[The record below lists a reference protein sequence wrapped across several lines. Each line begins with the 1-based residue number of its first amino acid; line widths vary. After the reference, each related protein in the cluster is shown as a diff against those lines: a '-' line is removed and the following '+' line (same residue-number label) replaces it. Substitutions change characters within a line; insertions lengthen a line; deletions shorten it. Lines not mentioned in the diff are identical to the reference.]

1 MESIQQEINI
11 HKKILMNLMNE
22 LINTDL
28 IKEEII
34 INNKIKTESEFLNSL
49 FKIKQNKI
57 NPNNTIEINP
67 FLFKEKST
75 IIIPPMNLNMNVF
88 EFNPEQINKN
98 CVESNNNDYIELLF
112 TSKNS
117 RKLIVVNCNKNE
129 SIFDL
134 IEKYRDK
141 ANDYNNNHFFWNSII
156 LNKSLKS
163 TINEIGL
170 KNHDKI
176 IVNKTCISLGALGFL
191 RNIQNNR
198 II

>member
-98 CVESNNNDYIELLF
+98 CVENNNNDYIELLF
-112 TSKNS
+112 TNTNAR
-117 RKLIVVNCNKNE
+117 RKL
-129 SIFDL
+129 
-134 IEKYRDK
+134 
-141 ANDYNNNHFFWNSII
+141 
-156 LNKSLKS
+156 
-163 TINEIGL
+163 
-170 KNHDKI
+170 
-176 IVNKTCISLGALGFL
+176 
-191 RNIQNNR
+191 
-198 II
+198 

>member
-98 CVESNNNDYIELLF
+98 CVENNNNDYIELLF
-112 TSKNS
+112 TNKNS
-117 RKLIVVNCNKNE
+117 RKLIVVN
-129 SIFDL
+129 
-134 IEKYRDK
+134 
-141 ANDYNNNHFFWNSII
+141 
-156 LNKSLKS
+156 
-163 TINEIGL
+163 
-170 KNHDKI
+170 
-176 IVNKTCISLGALGFL
+176 
-191 RNIQNNR
+191 
-198 II
+198 